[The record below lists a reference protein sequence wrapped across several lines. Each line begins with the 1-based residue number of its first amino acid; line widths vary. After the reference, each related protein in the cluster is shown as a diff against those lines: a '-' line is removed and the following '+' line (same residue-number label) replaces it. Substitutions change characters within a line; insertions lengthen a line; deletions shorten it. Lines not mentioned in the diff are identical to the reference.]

1 MNKAISLA
9 ILAGGV
15 LVMIFGINAI
25 NSAGSDIS
33 RFFTGAPTDRAI
45 WMLVGGVVAS
55 VVGLAGLLLPGS
67 KAA

>member
-9 ILAGGV
+9 ILAGGILV
-15 LVMIFGINAI
+15 LIFGINAT
-25 NSAGSDIS
+25 NSTGSDIS
-33 RFFTGAPTDRAI
+33 RFFTGAPTDRAM

-67 KAA
+67 RAG